1 MLFRINPN
9 GKFAVRRQFST
20 LSVVLFSFFICS
32 CMEQGRE
39 VAAALGKCPVV
50 ASRVVTAQGDTVVSC
65 READVKESIT
75 LPLSDIVDSLE
86 IIKLDNRE
94 EALMGNYALLIGE
107 HYIGA
112 RYIGKPYKLFT
123 RQGKFVC
130 DVGAVGQGP
139 GEYIN
144 LYDSQIDEKHNR
156 IYLLPWPDRKIL
168 VYDLEGN
175 YLQGIPLPFLMNKG
189 AIRVDTERQRV
200 CVTQMAFED
209 APDPAVWVQDFE
221 GNVLHR
227 NDAASLKI
235 WPDYS
240 NEFSISSRI
249 GGYISFSFLRY
260 APSDAT
266 DTLYH
271 YYPDDNVLRPMLAV
285 VSQETRQ
292 VGAAINEYPCF
303 YTITLFGKNTN
314 PEIPYTDIPVKRIII
329 QKETL
334 QGASYELWNDLLG
347 GIELNGHLSETGYV
361 ANMEP
366 GVLLEAIE
374 KRLQEAD
381 LPARDRGFL
390 EKWRDGISEEDNN
403 YIIYGRY
410 K

>member
-112 RYIGKPYKLFT
+112 RYAGKPYKLFT
-123 RQGKFVC
+123 RQGRFVC

-175 YLQGIPLPFLMNKG
+175 YLQDIPLPFLMNKG

-209 APDPAVWVQDFE
+209 APDPAVWVQDFK
-221 GNVLHR
+221 GNVLYR
-227 NDAASLKI
+227 NDAASLKV

-240 NEFSISSRI
+240 NEFKISSRTGDI
-249 GGYISFSFLRY
+249 VSFSNMEY
-260 APSDAT
+260 WSTDASDS
-266 DTLYH
+266 LYH
-271 YYPDDNVLRPMLAV
+271 FLVNENVLRPALSVEREETEGYGAV
-285 VSQETRQ
+285 L
-292 VGAAINEYPCF
+292 NEYPRF
-303 YTITLFGKNTN
+303 YTIGLRGEST
-314 PEIPYTDIPVKRIII
+314 IPGYSSMVVKRIII

-334 QGASYELWNDLLG
+334 RGAYYELQNDLLG
-347 GIELNGHLSETGYV
+347 GIELNGELSESGYV

-366 GVLLEAIE
+366 GLLLESIE
-374 KRLQEAD
+374 KRLQEED
-381 LPARDRGFL
+381 LPARDRKFL
-390 EKWRDGISEEDNN
+390 EKWRDSISEEDNN

>member
-1 MLFRINPN
+1 MKNGLLLFTV
-9 GKFAVRRQFST
+9 F
-20 LSVVLFSFFICS
+20 VVSLVSS
-32 CMEQGRE
+32 CKGRVAGPANVLEDCE
-39 VAAALGKCPVV
+39 VI

-65 READVKESIT
+65 READVKEIIT

-94 EALMGNYALLIGE
+94 EALIGSYALLIGE

-112 RYIGKPYKLFT
+112 RYAGKPYKLFT

-139 GEYIN
+139 GEYTN
-144 LYDSQIDEKHNR
+144 LYDSQIDDKYDR

-168 VYDLEGN
+168 VYDLKGN
-175 YLQGIPLPFLMNKG
+175 YLHDIPLPFLMNKG
-189 AIRVDTERQRV
+189 AIRVDSERQRV

-209 APDPAVWVQDFE
+209 APDPAVWVQDFK
-221 GNVLHR
+221 GNVLYR

-334 QGASYELWNDLLG
+334 RGAGYELWNDLLG

-366 GVLLEAIE
+366 GLLLEAIE
-374 KRLQEAD
+374 KRLQEGD
-381 LPARDRGFL
+381 LSARDREFL
-390 EKWRDGISEEDNN
+390 AKWRDGISEEDNN

>member
-1 MLFRINPN
+1 MKYLKKI
-9 GKFAVRRQFST
+9 ALTS

-32 CMEQGRE
+32 CVEQVRE
-39 VAAALGKCPVV
+39 VADALGKCPVV

-65 READVKESIT
+65 RVADVKETVT
-75 LPLSDIVDSLE
+75 LPLSAIVDSLE
-86 IIKLDNRE
+86 IIKLDDRE
-94 EALMGNYALLIGE
+94 EALIGSYALLIGE

-123 RQGKFVC
+123 RQGRFVC

-139 GEYIN
+139 GEYTT
-144 LYDSQIDEKHNR
+144 LYDSQIDDKYDR

-175 YLQGIPLPFLMNKG
+175 YLQDIPLPFLMNKG

-209 APDPAVWVQDFE
+209 APDPAVWVQDFK
-221 GNVLHR
+221 GNVLYR

-249 GGYISFSFLRY
+249 GDIISFSNMEY
-260 APSDAT
+260 WSTDASDS
-266 DTLYH
+266 LYH
-271 YYPDDNVLRPMLAV
+271 FLVNENVLRPALSVEREEAEGYGAV
-285 VSQETRQ
+285 L
-292 VGAAINEYPCF
+292 NEYPRF
-303 YTITLFGKNTN
+303 YTIGLRGEST
-314 PEIPYTDIPVKRIII
+314 IPGYSSMVVKRIII

-334 QGASYELWNDLLG
+334 RGAYYELQNDLLG
-347 GIELNGHLSETGYV
+347 GIELNGSLSETGYR

-366 GVLLEAIE
+366 GLLLEAIE
-374 KRLQEAD
+374 KRLQEVD
-381 LPARDRGFL
+381 LPERDREFL

-403 YIIYGRY
+403 YVIYGRY

>member
-1 MLFRINPN
+1 MKYLKKI
-9 GKFAVRRQFST
+9 ALTS

-32 CMEQGRE
+32 CVEQVRE
-39 VAAALGKCPVV
+39 VADALGKCPVV

-65 READVKESIT
+65 RVADVKETVT
-75 LPLSDIVDSLE
+75 LPLSAIVDSLE
-86 IIKLDNRE
+86 IIKLDDRE
-94 EALMGNYALLIGE
+94 EALIGSYALLIGE

-123 RQGKFVC
+123 RQGRFVC

-139 GEYIN
+139 GEYTS
-144 LYDSQIDEKHNR
+144 LYDSQIDDKYDR

-175 YLQGIPLPFLMNKG
+175 YLQDIPLPFLMNKG

-209 APDPAVWVQDFE
+209 APDPAVWVQDFK
-221 GNVLHR
+221 GNVLYR
-227 NDAASLKI
+227 NDAASLKV

-240 NEFSISSRI
+240 HEFKISSRTGDIVSFSISEYWSTD
-249 GGYISFSFLRY
+249 
-260 APSDAT
+260 ASDS
-266 DTLYH
+266 LYH
-271 YYPDDNVLRPMLAV
+271 FLVNENVLRPALSVEREETEGYGAV
-285 VSQETRQ
+285 L
-292 VGAAINEYPCF
+292 NEYPRF
-303 YTITLFGKNTN
+303 YTIGLSGEST
-314 PEIPYTDIPVKRIII
+314 IPGYSSMVVKRIII

-334 QGASYELWNDLLG
+334 RGAYYELQNDLLG
-347 GIELNGHLSETGYV
+347 GIELNGSLSETGYR

-366 GVLLEAIE
+366 GLLLEAIE
-374 KRLQEAD
+374 KRLQEVD
-381 LPARDRGFL
+381 LPERDREFL

-403 YIIYGRY
+403 YVIYGRY

>member
-1 MLFRINPN
+1 MKNGLLLFTV
-9 GKFAVRRQFST
+9 F
-20 LSVVLFSFFICS
+20 VVSLVSS
-32 CMEQGRE
+32 CKGRVAGPANVLEDCE
-39 VAAALGKCPVV
+39 VI

-65 READVKESIT
+65 READVKEIIT

-94 EALMGNYALLIGE
+94 EALIGSYALLIGE

-112 RYIGKPYKLFT
+112 RYAGKPYKLFT

-139 GEYIN
+139 GEYTN
-144 LYDSQIDEKHNR
+144 LYDSQIDDKYDR

-168 VYDLEGN
+168 VYDLKGN
-175 YLQGIPLPFLMNKG
+175 YLHDIPLPFLMNKG
-189 AIRVDTERQRV
+189 AIRVDSERQRV

-209 APDPAVWVQDFE
+209 APDPAVWVQDFK
-221 GNVLHR
+221 GNVLYR
-227 NDAASLKI
+227 NDAV

-334 QGASYELWNDLLG
+334 RGAGYELWNDLLG

-366 GVLLEAIE
+366 GLLLEAIE
-374 KRLQEAD
+374 KRLQEGD
-381 LPARDRGFL
+381 LSARDREFL
-390 EKWRDGISEEDNN
+390 AKWRDGISEEDNN

>member
-1 MLFRINPN
+1 MKHLKKI
-9 GKFAVRRQFST
+9 ALTS

-32 CMEQGRE
+32 CVEQVRE
-39 VAAALGKCPVV
+39 VADALGKCPVV

-65 READVKESIT
+65 RVADVKETVT
-75 LPLSDIVDSLE
+75 LPLSAIVDSLE
-86 IIKLDNRE
+86 IIKLDDRE
-94 EALMGNYALLIGE
+94 EALIGSYALLIGE

-112 RYIGKPYKLFT
+112 RYIGKSYKLFT
-123 RQGKFVC
+123 RQGRFVC

-139 GEYIN
+139 GEYTS
-144 LYDSQIDEKHNR
+144 LYDSQIDDKYDR

-175 YLQGIPLPFLMNKG
+175 YLQDIPLPFLMNKG

-200 CVTQMAFED
+200 CVTQLAFED
-209 APDPAVWVQDFE
+209 APDPAVWVQDFK
-221 GNVLHR
+221 GNVLYR

-249 GGYISFSFLRY
+249 GDIISFSNMEY
-260 APSDAT
+260 WSTDASDS
-266 DTLYH
+266 LYH
-271 YYPDDNVLRPMLAV
+271 FLVNENVLRPALSVEREEAEGYGAV
-285 VSQETRQ
+285 L
-292 VGAAINEYPCF
+292 NEYPRF
-303 YTITLFGKNTN
+303 YTIGLRGEST
-314 PEIPYTDIPVKRIII
+314 IPGYSSMVVKRIII

-334 QGASYELWNDLLG
+334 RGAYYELQNDLLG
-347 GIELNGHLSETGYV
+347 GIELNGSLSEMGYR

-366 GVLLEAIE
+366 GLLLEAIE
-374 KRLQEAD
+374 KRLQEVD
-381 LPARDRGFL
+381 LPERDREFL

-403 YIIYGRY
+403 YVIYGRY

>member
-1 MLFRINPN
+1 MKHLKKI
-9 GKFAVRRQFST
+9 ALTS

-32 CMEQGRE
+32 CVEQGRE
-39 VAAALGKCPVV
+39 VADALGKCPVV
-50 ASRVVTAQGDTVVSC
+50 ASRVVSAQGDTVVSC
-65 READVKESIT
+65 RVADVKVTIT

-94 EALMGNYALLIGE
+94 EALMGNYALLMGE

-139 GEYIN
+139 GEYTN

-168 VYDLEGN
+168 VYDLKGN
-175 YLQGIPLPFLMNKG
+175 YLHDIPLAFLMNKG

-209 APDPAVWVQDFE
+209 APDPAVWIQNFG
-221 GNVLHR
+221 GNVLQR

-240 NEFSISSRI
+240 SEFLISSRERD
-249 GGYISFSFLRY
+249 YISFSFHRC
-260 APSDAT
+260 APLDAT

-271 YYPDDNVLRPMLAV
+271 YYPDDNVLRPILAV
-285 VSQETRQ
+285 VSQEMGQ
-292 VGAAINEYPCF
+292 YGAAINEYPCF
-303 YTITLFGKNTN
+303 YTITLFGKNTDS
-314 PEIPYTDIPVKRIII
+314 ETLLLYTYVPVKRIIV
-329 QKETL
+329 QKGTL
-334 QGASYELWNDLLG
+334 QGACYELWNDLLG
-347 GIELNGHLSETGYV
+347 GIKLDGYLSETGYV

-366 GVLLEAIE
+366 GLLLEAIE
-374 KRLQEAD
+374 KRLQEGD
-381 LPARDRGFL
+381 LSARDREFL
-390 EKWRDGISEEDNN
+390 AKWRDGISEEDNN
-403 YIIYGRY
+403 YIIYGKY

>member
-1 MLFRINPN
+1 MKHLKKI
-9 GKFAVRRQFST
+9 ALTS

-32 CMEQGRE
+32 CVEQVRE
-39 VAAALGKCPVV
+39 VADALGKCPVV

-65 READVKESIT
+65 RVADVKETVT
-75 LPLSDIVDSLE
+75 LPLSAIVDSLE
-86 IIKLDNRE
+86 IIKLDDRE
-94 EALMGNYALLIGE
+94 EALIGSYALLIGE

-123 RQGKFVC
+123 RQGRFVC

-139 GEYIN
+139 GEYTS
-144 LYDSQIDEKHNR
+144 LYDSQIDDKYDR

-175 YLQGIPLPFLMNKG
+175 YLQDIPLPFLMNKG

-209 APDPAVWVQDFE
+209 APDPAVWVQDFK
-221 GNVLHR
+221 GNVLYR
-227 NDAASLKI
+227 NDAASLKV

-240 NEFSISSRI
+240 HEFKISSRTGDIVSFSISEYWSTD
-249 GGYISFSFLRY
+249 
-260 APSDAT
+260 ASDS
-266 DTLYH
+266 LYH
-271 YYPDDNVLRPMLAV
+271 FLVNENVLRPALSVEREETEGYGAV
-285 VSQETRQ
+285 L
-292 VGAAINEYPCF
+292 NEYPRF
-303 YTITLFGKNTN
+303 YTIGLSGEST
-314 PEIPYTDIPVKRIII
+314 IPGYSSMVVKRIII

-334 QGASYELWNDLLG
+334 RGAYYELQNDLLG
-347 GIELNGHLSETGYV
+347 GIELNGSLSETGYR

-366 GVLLEAIE
+366 GLLLEAIE
-374 KRLQEAD
+374 KRLQEVD
-381 LPARDRGFL
+381 LPERDREFL

-403 YIIYGRY
+403 YVIYGRY

>member
-1 MLFRINPN
+1 MKNGLLLFTV
-9 GKFAVRRQFST
+9 F
-20 LSVVLFSFFICS
+20 VVSLVSS
-32 CMEQGRE
+32 CKGRVAGPANVLEDCE
-39 VAAALGKCPVV
+39 VI
-50 ASRVVTAQGDTVVSC
+50 ASRVVTAQGDTVVFC
-65 READVKESIT
+65 READVKEIIT

-94 EALMGNYALLIGE
+94 EALIGSYALLIGE

-112 RYIGKPYKLFT
+112 RYAGKPYKLFT
-123 RQGKFVC
+123 RQGRFVC

-139 GEYIN
+139 GEYTN
-144 LYDSQIDEKHNR
+144 LYDSQIDDKYDR

-168 VYDLEGN
+168 VYDLKGD
-175 YLQGIPLPFLMNKG
+175 YLHDIPLPFLMNKG

-209 APDPAVWVQDFE
+209 APDPAVWVQDFK
-221 GNVLHR
+221 GNVLYR

-334 QGASYELWNDLLG
+334 QGAGYELWNDLLG

-366 GVLLEAIE
+366 GLLLEAID
-374 KRLQEAD
+374 KRLQEGD
-381 LPARDRGFL
+381 LSARDREFL
-390 EKWRDGISEEDNN
+390 AKWRDGISEEDNN

>member
-1 MLFRINPN
+1 MKYLKKI
-9 GKFAVRRQFST
+9 ALTS

-32 CMEQGRE
+32 CVEQVRE
-39 VAAALGKCPVV
+39 VADALGKCPVV

-65 READVKESIT
+65 RVADVKEAVT
-75 LPLSDIVDSLE
+75 LPLSAIVDSLE
-86 IIKLDNRE
+86 IIKLDDRE
-94 EALMGNYALLIGE
+94 EALIGSYALLIGE

-123 RQGKFVC
+123 RQGRFVC

-139 GEYIN
+139 GEYTS
-144 LYDSQIDEKHNR
+144 LYDSQIDDKYDR

-175 YLQGIPLPFLMNKG
+175 YLQDIPLPFLMNKG

-209 APDPAVWVQDFE
+209 APDPAVWVQDFK
-221 GNVLHR
+221 GNVLYR
-227 NDAASLKI
+227 NDAASLKV

-240 NEFSISSRI
+240 HEFKISSRTGDIVSFSISEYWSTD
-249 GGYISFSFLRY
+249 
-260 APSDAT
+260 ASDS
-266 DTLYH
+266 LYH
-271 YYPDDNVLRPMLAV
+271 FLVNENVLRPALSVEREETEGYGAV
-285 VSQETRQ
+285 L
-292 VGAAINEYPCF
+292 NEYPRF
-303 YTITLFGKNTN
+303 YTIGLSGEST
-314 PEIPYTDIPVKRIII
+314 IPGYSSMVVKRIII

-334 QGASYELWNDLLG
+334 RGAYYELQNDLLG
-347 GIELNGHLSETGYV
+347 GIELNGSLSETGYR

-366 GVLLEAIE
+366 GLLLEAIE
-374 KRLQEAD
+374 KRLQEVD
-381 LPARDRGFL
+381 LPERDREFL

-403 YIIYGRY
+403 YVIYGRY